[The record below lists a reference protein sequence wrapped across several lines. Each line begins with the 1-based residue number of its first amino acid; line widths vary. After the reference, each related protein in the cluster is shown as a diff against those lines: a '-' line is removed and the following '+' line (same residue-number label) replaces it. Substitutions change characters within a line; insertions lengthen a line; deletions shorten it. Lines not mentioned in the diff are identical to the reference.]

1 MSIVLRLQERPTV
14 NPVRAHRFSRLGK
27 TGSRVRLAAGVL
39 GSLALFPLVVVQ
51 GTATR
56 RRMPS
61 LPAAKPPHR
70 GFFPGA
76 GPSLRILAI
85 GDSSVSGVGVARGDE
100 TVSATTARALARLT
114 GRPVAW
120 RAVGLSGA
128 TVSKAMDELVPRLV
142 SEPADLLIV
151 AFGVN
156 DAVAY
161 RSPSA
166 FANDL
171 AALVIAA
178 RGCVG
183 NAAVVIAGVA
193 PLAFFPGLPWPL
205 RTILGWRCAALQAS
219 AERLS
224 GLLARLVVERFSEML
239 VPELFASDGFHP
251 NGRAHALWGEEIAAL
266 ALPLLADGAKPV
278 ALAVRDRTL
287 VCRTALVR
295 DRRRLLRRI
304 LGTSETVARD
314 RRNIY

>member
-39 GSLALFPLVVVQ
+39 ASLALFPLMVVQ

-70 GFFPGA
+70 GFFPRA

-156 DAVAY
+156 DAVATVRRPPSPTISPPSSSPHAEASATRQSSLPAWPRSHFFRACHGPCARFSVGGAPRY
-161 RSPSA
+161 RRRPRGSADCWPVSSLSDFPRCSCPSCLPA
-166 FANDL
+166 TAS
-171 AALVIAA
+171 IPTGA
-178 RGCVG
+178 RTRCGG
-183 NAAVVIAGVA
+183 RR
-193 PLAFFPGLPWPL
+193 L
-205 RTILGWRCAALQAS
+205 RHWRCRCWPMARNRGSRLLQRVAAGPAM
-219 AERLS
+219 S
-224 GLLARLVVERFSEML
+224 GS
-239 VPELFASDGFHP
+239 
-251 NGRAHALWGEEIAAL
+251 
-266 ALPLLADGAKPV
+266 ALPRLRQIHAIWRVLPK
-278 ALAVRDRTL
+278 RTL
-287 VCRTALVR
+287 
-295 DRRRLLRRI
+295 
-304 LGTSETVARD
+304 E
-314 RRNIY
+314 

>member
-1 MSIVLRLQERPTV
+1 MTIVLRLQERPTV

-56 RRMPS
+56 RRMPC

-70 GFFPGA
+70 GFFPGS
-76 GPSLRILAI
+76 GRSLRILAI

-128 TVSKAMDELVPRLV
+128 TVSKAMDQLVPRLV

-156 DAVAY
+156 DAVAQRVACQALTISAKSGRASQTSFLPCASVALY
-161 RSPSA
+161 ARAPRDSAEVAA
-166 FANDL
+166 FA
-171 AALVIAA
+171 
-178 RGCVG
+178 RG
-183 NAAVVIAGVA
+183 A
-193 PLAFFPGLPWPL
+193 PWA
-205 RTILGWRCAALQAS
+205 T
-219 AERLS
+219 
-224 GLLARLVVERFSEML
+224 
-239 VPELFASDGFHP
+239 DGS
-251 NGRAHALWGEEIAAL
+251 
-266 ALPLLADGAKPV
+266 
-278 ALAVRDRTL
+278 
-287 VCRTALVR
+287 
-295 DRRRLLRRI
+295 
-304 LGTSETVARD
+304 TSR
-314 RRNIY
+314 